1 MDKVIEGTKFFNDS
15 LSKKGK
21 MTKDDFAASR
31 KALRRS
37 FQNEMDK
44 LADEYAVR
52 NSIYRVGDKVKVNDF
67 CWLNEPC
74 TILKVVGRYNIMMEK
89 GVPVIL
95 YVIKMERD
103 KETYEVME
111 CKVVGYV

>member
-1 MDKVIEGTKFFNDS
+1 MDKVIEGTKFFNE
-15 LSKKGK
+15 LLVEKGK
-21 MTKDDFAASR
+21 MTRDDFATSR
-31 KALRRS
+31 RALRRS
-37 FQNEMDK
+37 YQDEMDK

-52 NSIYRVGDKVKVNDF
+52 NSIYHVGDKVNVNDF

-74 TILKVVGRYNIMMEK
+74 TILEVKGRYNIMMEK
-89 GVPVIL
+89 GVPVIV

-111 CKVVGYV
+111 GKIVGHV

>member
-1 MDKVIEGTKFFNDS
+1 MDKVIEGTKFFNE
-15 LSKKGK
+15 LLVEKGK
-21 MTKDDFAASR
+21 MTRDDFAASR
-31 KALRRS
+31 RALRRS
-37 FQNEMDK
+37 YQDEMDK

-52 NSIYRVGDKVKVNDF
+52 NSIYHVGDKVKVNDF

-74 TILKVVGRYNIMMEK
+74 TILEVKGRYNIMMKK

-111 CKVVGYV
+111 CKIVGHV

>member
-1 MDKVIEGTKFFNDS
+1 MDKITEGMKFFDE
-15 LSKKGK
+15 LLIEKGK

-37 FQNEMDK
+37 YQDEMDK
-44 LADEYAVR
+44 LANEYAVR
-52 NSIYRVGDKVKVNDF
+52 NSIYHVGDRVKVNDF

-74 TILKVVGRYNIMMEK
+74 TILKVMGRYNIMMEK
-89 GVPVIL
+89 GVLVIV
-95 YVIKMERD
+95 YDIKMEND

-111 CKVVGYV
+111 SKIVGYA

>member
-1 MDKVIEGTKFFNDS
+1 MDKIIEGMKFFDDS

-21 MTKDDFAASR
+21 MTRDDFASCR
-31 KALRRS
+31 RALRRS
-37 FQNEMDK
+37 YQDEMDK
-44 LADEYAVR
+44 LATEYAVR
-52 NSIYRVGDKVKVNDF
+52 NSIYHVGDKVKVNDF

-74 TILKVVGRYNIMMEK
+74 TILEVKGRYNIMMEK

-103 KETYEVME
+103 KEIYEVME
-111 CKVVGYV
+111 GKIVGYV

>member
-1 MDKVIEGTKFFNDS
+1 MDKIIEGTKFFNE
-15 LSKKGK
+15 LLVEKGK
-21 MTKDDFAASR
+21 MTRDDFAASR
-31 KALRRS
+31 IALRRS
-37 FQNEMDK
+37 YQDEMDK

-52 NSIYRVGDKVKVNDF
+52 NSIYHVGDKVKVNDF

-74 TILKVVGRYNIMMEK
+74 TILKVKGRYSIMMEK
-89 GVPVIL
+89 GVPVIV

-111 CKVVGYV
+111 CKIVGYV